1 MNPQPLKPDLT
12 DPPCAPRI
20 WVAGP
25 VDELIEA
32 CTTGIPGAIV
42 TNPDVVAG
50 WFREDGRDPVETA
63 VELVNR
69 TALPLFLQL
78 AGPDRASFLR
88 QAGAIARR
96 DPRLL
101 PKLPA
106 TAEGLAAAADLSTRG
121 PLLITAVSSL
131 AQAAIAA
138 TAGARFLCPYFARL
152 RDAGIDPADLCARG
166 AACFERMGC
175 PTEFVPASIR
185 SVDDFQSALAAG
197 ATGGI
202 VFTGLF
208 REMLDHPATAAAL
221 AGFDVAWK
229 ALPPTCLNS

>member
-1 MNPQPLKPDLT
+1 MNPPPQQPPFAG
-12 DPPCAPRI
+12 PPSAPRL

-32 CTTGIPGAIV
+32 CATGIPGAIV

-50 WFREDGRDPVETA
+50 WFRVDGRDPVETA
-63 VELVNR
+63 AALVEH

-88 QAGAIARR
+88 QAGAITRR

-106 TAEGLAAAADLSTRG
+106 TAEGLAAAAVLSARG
-121 PLLITAVSSL
+121 PLLVTAVSSL
-131 AQAAIAA
+131 AQAAMAA
-138 TAGARFLCPYFARL
+138 AAGARFLCPYFARL

-166 AACFERMGC
+166 AASFGRLGC

-185 SVDDFQSALAAG
+185 SLADFESALAAG

-221 AGFDVAWK
+221 TGFDAAWK
-229 ALPPTCLNS
+229 SLPITRLNS